1 VSYSTAHPLVL
12 MGCRGIDT
20 LLGFFPPR
28 RGPAKGNPREFL
40 PDLRPTVEVTIITL
54 VQIASETAE
63 CSIPGGPPVEFP
75 KRRRQLSE

>member
-1 VSYSTAHPLVL
+1 
-12 MGCRGIDT
+12 
-20 LLGFFPPR
+20 
-28 RGPAKGNPREFL
+28 
-40 PDLRPTVEVTIITL
+40 VTIITL